1 MFGKHHVDT
10 TETRSRKVAQFET
23 EFPGIAHSEALDC
36 LITAGWDLAK
46 ARQIVA
52 MAQAAEEPLYLFLAM
67 LEQK

>member
-1 MFGKHHVDT
+1 MFGFHKVSAA
-10 TETRSRKVAQFET
+10 EERNRKVAQFEA

-67 LEQK
+67 MEQK